1 MECVFGEQAQDKAHE
16 KIGDVFDLDC
26 TGLCLCRRSSLH
38 GVLRAE
44 LENTD
49 SGLQPDT
56 KQDRCSSHT
65 LGGLH
70 SAQRTNRARTRHDV
84 RDHANHS
91 AVHHHG
97 SLQRRFDPTHSAIE
111 KSSGSWTQGEE
122 GAELHDRR
130 GNHERLV
137 LGLQCWRGRLL
148 HHELLL
154 EVLWHYFVASSR
166 DYYVTVWHLCHLIQL
181 FIHVVPVHH

>member
-1 MECVFGEQAQDKAHE
+1 MERVFGEQAQDKAYE
-16 KIGDVFDLDC
+16 KVGDVFGLDRSR
-26 TGLCLCRRSSLH
+26 LCLRRRSNLY
-38 GVLRAE
+38 GELRAE

-56 KQDRCSSHT
+56 KQDRGSNHT

-70 SAQRTNRARTRHDV
+70 SGQLTNRARTRHDV

-97 SLQRRFDPTHSAIE
+97 CLQRRFDPTHSAIE
-111 KSSGSWTQGEE
+111 KSSSSWTQGEE

-130 GNHERLV
+130 GHHERLV
-137 LGLQCWRGRLL
+137 LGLQYWRGRLL

-154 EVLWHYFVASSR
+154 EVL
-166 DYYVTVWHLCHLIQL
+166 
-181 FIHVVPVHH
+181 